1 MDFKSIKTFEDAC
14 TDQGIDAKVLPDVSA
29 LPEGMQKFLTAAFK
43 LSVINVSLNKD
54 TKGSPTK
61 ANWSNSDEYKYL
73 PWFKVKASKK
83 NPSGSGL
90 SFSDFGCVSSGTRV
104 ASRLTCRSSEIA
116 KYFGEQ
122 FIDLWEDYILHKD

>member
-1 MDFKSIKTFEDAC
+1 MDFKKIKTFEDAC
-14 TDQGIDAKVLPDVSA
+14 ADQGIDAAVLPDVA
-29 LPEGMQKFLTAAFK
+29 MLTTGMRKFLTAAFK

-54 TKGSPTK
+54 DQGAETR
-61 ANWSNSDEYKYL
+61 ANWSDDDELKYF
-73 PWFKVKASKK
+73 PWFEVKASKK
-83 NPSGSGL
+83 NPSSSGL
-90 SFSDFGCVSSGTRV
+90 SFGDFVYDLSCTDV